1 MFQLII
7 LRAELVF
14 LLKYPKINVYSVSK
28 LLLLHNPLADLHG
41 HGQTNHHNYN
51 QSNRYLL
58 SGKGIQKLQT
68 FPKTLLIYII

>member
-51 QSNRYLL
+51 QPNRYLP
-58 SGKGIQKLQT
+58 SGKGTRNCKP
-68 FPKTLLIYII
+68 FPKLF